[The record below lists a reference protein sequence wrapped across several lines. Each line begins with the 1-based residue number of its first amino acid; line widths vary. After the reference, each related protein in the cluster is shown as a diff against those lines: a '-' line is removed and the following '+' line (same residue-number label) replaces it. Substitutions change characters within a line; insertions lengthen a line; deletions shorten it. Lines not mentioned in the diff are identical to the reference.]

1 MSFGFM
7 ESTLYQIVNYQ
18 IVKSLLD
25 LNATWIIWLFVKF
38 STWFPTESSVQFS
51 SVAQSYL
58 TLCNPMNRSTPGLPV
73 TNHLLAMK
81 TQKSQLDVPRWGEAC
96 LTEPCCPQWWRNRCT
111 MLRPSYSSPAMN
123 TSYSPGQHKEILTCF
138 QVKLISCH
146 NIPTLLKRSNH
157 FP

>member
-18 IVKSLLD
+18 IVKSLLAV
-25 LNATWIIWLFVKF
+25 NATWIIWLFVKF

-96 LTEPCCPQWWRNRCT
+96 LTEPCC
-111 MLRPSYSSPAMN
+111 LPSVMEEPMHDAQALLQQPCN
-123 TSYSPGQHKEILTCF
+123 EHFILTW
-138 QVKLISCH
+138 
-146 NIPTLLKRSNH
+146 PTQRDFNMLSGKTDFMSQYSNAIKKI
-157 FP
+157 